1 MKLRSISLKVF
12 IPLAVL
18 LLLGAAAIILNN
30 VVSANHL
37 LGMEEEKR
45 LLSYAHEFQALID
58 ERGQMAAAMA
68 ASVAGLPEV
77 QRAFAKQDRDT
88 LLQIMLPSYQKIADV
103 YGVSQA
109 QFHLPPAT
117 SFLRLHKPEKFGD
130 DLTSFRKTVV
140 VANSRR
146 ETASGLEVGVGG
158 VGIRGVTPVFFE
170 EKHIGSFEYGMNF
183 DQKFLGEYKQI
194 VGADVA
200 VYLQKTVVDPAA
212 ASAGGAETE
221 TGKSAAGLTL
231 YASTVQ
237 DPPLVAEDVRQQVFA
252 EGVERI
258 SYVNVGR
265 NSFAVVTTPILDY
278 QREVIGLAEIFV
290 PRDET
295 LALIARSRNL
305 NLLFILAVLIGILP
319 LIYVIL
325 QRVVVRPLRVAM
337 ALAQQVAETDL
348 QALSQQMERMAG
360 GDWSGGFTL
369 SAQPIA
375 GAAEDEVGA
384 LARALNQMI
393 AALQEMGTAFDRMK
407 ETLRSVLRQVAG
419 NATALKDF
427 SRNLA
432 DAMEQS
438 GHAVG
443 DIVEVVQQLAQSA
456 FEQGEVMSHTVDA
469 MGEMERAIDG
479 VARGAQEQ
487 AQSVGRVAESATQIG
502 KAIEQV
508 EESVRA
514 VEQGALS
521 TAQNARRGAQAVLQT
536 VESMQSIQRQVDV
549 LAQRVEEMGQRSG
562 QIVGVVELINDISSQ
577 TNLLALNAAIEA
589 ARAGEAGKGFAVVAD
604 EVRKLAER
612 ASNATG
618 EIANLVKEIQNSV
631 DEALAAMR
639 EGSQGV
645 VVGVEKAR
653 DSGQMLDQILQSA
666 EAVSAQLRQVSAAV
680 RQINTASAE
689 MGSAM
694 ESVSAVVEQNTAATE
709 EMSAGSKE
717 VSESLARAAQVS
729 ARNAQSIESV
739 SAATEELNAQAEE
752 LMALSRTMDEM
763 AQHLIESV
771 QRFRLT

>member
-12 IPLAVL
+12 IPLAML

-30 VVSANHL
+30 VISANRL

-45 LLSYAHEFQALID
+45 LLSYAREFQAMID
-58 ERGQMAAAMA
+58 ERGRMVAAMA
-68 ASVAGLPEV
+68 ASVAELPEV
-77 QRAFAKQDRDT
+77 QSTFAKQDRDM
-88 LLQIMLPSYQKIADV
+88 LLQIMMPGYQKLAKD
-103 YGVSQA
+103 YGIYQA

-130 DLTSFRKTVV
+130 DLTASRKTVA
-140 VANSRR
+140 VANLHQQP
-146 ETASGLEVGVGG
+146 AIGLESGVFG
-158 VGIRGVTPVFFE
+158 VGIRGVVPVFYNG
-170 EKHIGSFEYGMNF
+170 KHIGSFEYGMNF
-183 DQKFLGEYKQI
+183 DQRFLGEYKQV

-200 VYLQKTVVDPAA
+200 VYLPKDVVDATVTAA
-212 ASAGGAETE
+212 DTKQTE
-221 TGKSAAGLTL
+221 TDALGLTL
-231 YASTVQ
+231 FAATLQ
-237 DPPLVAEDVRQQVFA
+237 DPPRAADEVRQQAFA
-252 EGVERI
+252 EGVERV
-258 SYVNVGR
+258 SYVTVDGH
-265 NSFAVVTTPILDY
+265 SFAVVAAPVLDY

-325 QRVVVRPLRVAM
+325 QRVVVRPLQAAM
-337 ALAQQVAETDL
+337 ALSQQVAQTDL
-348 QALSQQMERMAG
+348 QALAQQMDRMAS
-360 GDWSGGFTL
+360 GDLSGGFTL

-384 LARALNQMI
+384 LTRALNQMI

-407 ETLRSVLRQVAG
+407 ETLRGVLQQMAG
-419 NATALKDF
+419 NATTLKDF

-443 DIVEVVQQLAQSA
+443 DIVGVVQQLAQSA
-456 FEQGEVMSHTVDA
+456 YEQGEVMSHTVDA

-521 TAQNARRGAQAVLQT
+521 TAENARRGAQAVSQT
-536 VESMQSIQRQVDV
+536 VESMQSIQQQVDV

-612 ASNATG
+612 ASSATG
-618 EIANLVKEIQNSV
+618 EIANLVKEIQNSIN
-631 DEALAAMR
+631 EALAAMR

-645 VVGVEKAR
+645 VAGVEKAR

-739 SAATEELNAQAEE
+739 SAATEEMNAQIEE
-752 LMALSRTMDEM
+752 LLALSRTMDEM
-763 AQHLIESV
+763 AQRLMDSV
-771 QRFRLT
+771 QRFRMA